1 MNELDRDTELVRAR
15 MHRAVADVEPAP
27 DSLPRLL
34 AAARRR
40 RAPHRRPTF
49 LVVAAAAVAAVFIGV
64 ALGFQTP
71 DPQPVSVRPGN
82 YVAAVGAGAIAS
94 FDVASGRRQGEV
106 AQVSGGEVTDLAED
120 QGRVFALVSTSDGHR
135 VVEVAAG
142 GAQRNLADAGDARA
156 LTAAGGRVAYADG
169 DRIVLWIGGDRRD
182 LPTPGLRV
190 IDLALSGDGR
200 LALLAERGGPAE
212 LLITDPDPTTVD
224 ASRAAPTGPCGPLAI
239 AGSGSDI
246 AALEPADCT
255 APGRA
260 RVATYAADTGRKLAA
275 GVPFATPPLD
285 PAHLGLSADPQGR
298 VLVSVPGRAQW
309 LVDGTEVLQI
319 PLPCAASGPC
329 TALPATF

>member
-1 MNELDRDTELVRAR
+1 

-40 RAPHRRPTF
+40 RAPYRRPTF
-49 LVVAAAAVAAVFIGV
+49 LVVVAAAVAAVFVGV
-64 ALGFQTP
+64 ALSFQTP
-71 DPQPVSVRPGN
+71 EPQPVSVRPGN

-94 FDVASGRRQGEV
+94 FDVASGRKQDDV
-106 AQVSGGEVTDLAED
+106 AQVSGGEVTELAED

-135 VVEVAAG
+135 VVEATAG
-142 GAQRNLADAGDARA
+142 GQRDLAEAGDARA

-169 DRIVLWIGGDRRD
+169 DRVVLWIGGDRRD

-212 LLITDPDPTTVD
+212 LLITDPDPTAVD
-224 ASRAAPTGPCGPLAI
+224 VTRAAPTGPCGPLAI
-239 AGSGSDI
+239 AGSGPDI

-298 VLVSVPGRAQW
+298 VLASVPGRAQW

-319 PLPCAASGPC
+319 PLPCAASEPC